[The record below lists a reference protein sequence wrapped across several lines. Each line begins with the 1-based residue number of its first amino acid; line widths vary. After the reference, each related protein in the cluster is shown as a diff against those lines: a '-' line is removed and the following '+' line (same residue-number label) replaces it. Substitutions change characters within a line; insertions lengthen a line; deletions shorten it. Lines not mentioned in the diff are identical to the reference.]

1 MAIKVNPARRAFVIF
16 NYIFCILIGILCVI
30 PVIHVLAVSFSG
42 KDAVFSNRVVFWPVD
57 FCTDNYRIIMNDAQ
71 FFQSYLITF
80 VRDRV
85 GWAVALFVTT
95 LASYPMSLR
104 QNMFPARPFF
114 VVYFMITMLFN
125 GGMIPTYLVIKS
137 MGLLDTLWVLVLPC
151 AVSTYNIIL
160 MMNFMKTLPEALSES
175 AFIDGAGHFRTMFS
189 IILPLCLPSLA
200 TISLFIVLQHWN
212 AWFDGMIY
220 INNMKLKPLQTYLRS
235 VLIVDS
241 GVENISLEDA
251 MENVT
256 ADGAN
261 GAKIF
266 CAILPIMCLYPFL
279 QKHFAKGIVRGS
291 VKE

>member
-1 MAIKVNPARRAFVIF
+1 MA
-16 NYIFCILIGILCVI
+16 LL
-30 PVIHVLAVSFSG
+30 
-42 KDAVFSNRVVFWPVD
+42 
-57 FCTDNYRIIMNDAQ
+57 
-71 FFQSYLITF
+71 
-80 VRDRV
+80 
-85 GWAVALFVTT
+85 VTT

-104 QNMFPARPFF
+104 QTMFPARPFF
-114 VVYFMITMLFN
+114 VAYFMVTMLFN

-137 MGLLDTLWVLVLPC
+137 LGLLDTIWVLVLPC

-220 INNMKLKPLQTYLRS
+220 INSMELKPLQTYLRS

-266 CAILPIMCLYPFL
+266 SAILPIMCLYPFL

>member
-1 MAIKVNPARRAFVIF
+1 MQIYLPVSLPAIATITL
-16 NYIFCILIGILCVI
+16 FCI
-30 PVIHVLAVSFSG
+30 VS
-42 KDAVFSNRVVFWPVD
+42 
-57 FCTDNYRIIMNDAQ
+57 
-71 FFQSYLITF
+71 
-80 VRDRV
+80 
-85 GWAVALFVTT
+85 
-95 LASYPMSLR
+95 
-104 QNMFPARPFF
+104 
-114 VVYFMITMLFN
+114 
-125 GGMIPTYLVIKS
+125 
-137 MGLLDTLWVLVLPC
+137 
-151 AVSTYNIIL
+151 
-160 MMNFMKTLPEALSES
+160 
-175 AFIDGAGHFRTMFS
+175 
-189 IILPLCLPSLA
+189 
-200 TISLFIVLQHWN
+200 HWN